1 MSIIN
6 PILKGFN
13 PDPSITKKDD
23 TYYIATST
31 FDWMPGVQIHESKG
45 LVNWE
50 LIGHPIDDLRLLDM
64 RGNLDSGVKSD
75 PDWIPV
81 RIENKVAVETLSLN
95 INEVTINIKDGFNKK
110 TLEDILDVIRKVC

>member
-1 MSIIN
+1 MYKNVTI
-6 PILKGFN
+6 F
-13 PDPSITKKDD
+13 
-23 TYYIATST
+23 
-31 FDWMPGVQIHESKG
+31 ER
-45 LVNWE
+45 E
-50 LIGHPIDDLRLLDM
+50 E
-64 RGNLDSGVKSD
+64 KSD

>member
-1 MSIIN
+1 MFFLRKHRDEAEWRELYKEYKAS
-6 PILKGFN
+6 
-13 PDPSITKKDD
+13 
-23 TYYIATST
+23 
-31 FDWMPGVQIHESKG
+31 G
-45 LVNWE
+45 L
-50 LIGHPIDDLRLLDM
+50 
-64 RGNLDSGVKSD
+64 NLTAWCRKNNVGKTTMYKNVTIFEREEKSD